1 MSGIG
6 APPSVSSAPPCPTPF
21 WALRDG
27 LVTQANASAVKE
39 LESTVE
45 RLHQELADAHE
56 AVEDGSLA
64 GYGGLTDP
72 SGAATS

>member
-1 MSGIG
+1 
-6 APPSVSSAPPCPTPF
+6 
-21 WALRDG
+21 LRDG

-45 RLHQELADAHE
+45 RLHQELANAHE

-64 GYGGLTDP
+64 GCGGRPD
-72 SGAATS
+72 